1 MSSTNFHIL
10 KSLHDSLIINVT
22 RYISFNVYNQA
33 IIHPLNVEQIMEQ
46 ILILFAKKIKKKKSL
61 LLPTH
66 HFPVYFTFAN
76 LKFDSTHKSFI
87 KKKKNPIC
95 YIFF

>member
-1 MSSTNFHIL
+1 M

-46 ILILFAKKIKKKKSL
+46 ILILLAKKKKYEGVPKYFLKGRQIKILKL
-61 LLPTH
+61 L
-66 HFPVYFTFAN
+66 Y
-76 LKFDSTHKSFI
+76 
-87 KKKKNPIC
+87 KKKNSA
-95 YIFF
+95 

>member
-1 MSSTNFHIL
+1 MSFHIL
-10 KSLHDSLIINVT
+10 KLVYDNLIINVT

-46 ILILFAKKIKKKKSL
+46 ILILLAKKKKKSL

-66 HFPVYFTFAN
+66 HFPV
-76 LKFDSTHKSFI
+76 
-87 KKKKNPIC
+87 
-95 YIFF
+95 